1 MATVIN
7 KLNDPNAVAAS
18 QEARPQGLQN
28 RGTNFQSLIQSLSQ
42 NKATQETQS
51 AATPSTTEAA
61 PTAEPQA
68 PQGTVEER
76 IRNAVND
83 SAQRYNLPPALVLG
97 FIKQESG
104 FKPNARSWC
113 GAQGLMQLMPATAK
127 GLGVQDPWNIEQNI
141 EGGCKY
147 IRQNLDHFNGDLK
160 KAVAAYNAGPGAVDK
175 YNGIPPYKETQHYV
189 PAVLSHYEK
198 FAGGSVDFTVPG
210 DYAPG
215 KRQMLDLNLVAS
227 AVQSSEMMTQAT
239 AALAIAGN
247 IKPIDLPKPSRND
260 DPPPPPPPPPG
271 AVRV

>member
-1 MATVIN
+1 MTTVIN
-7 KLNDPNAVAAS
+7 KLNDPNAAAAS
-18 QEARPQGLQN
+18 QEARPQSLQN
-28 RGTNFQSLIQSLSQ
+28 RGTNFQSLIQSLRPTSV
-42 NKATQETQS
+42 EPIS
-51 AATPSTTEAA
+51 PEPPSIPSGST
-61 PTAEPQA
+61 
-68 PQGTVEER
+68 EER
-76 IRNAVND
+76 IKNAVND

-113 GAQGLMQLMPATAK
+113 GAQGLMQLMPGTARD
-127 GLGVQDPWNIEQNI
+127 LGVKDAWNIEQNI
-141 EGGCKY
+141 DGGCKY
-147 IRQNLDHFNGDLK
+147 IRQMLDRFDGDLK

-175 YNGIPPYKETQHYV
+175 YNGIPPYKETQNYV
-189 PAVLSHYEK
+189 PAVLAHYEK
-198 FAGGSVDFTVPG
+198 FAGGSVNFTVPG
-210 DYAPG
+210 DYAPA